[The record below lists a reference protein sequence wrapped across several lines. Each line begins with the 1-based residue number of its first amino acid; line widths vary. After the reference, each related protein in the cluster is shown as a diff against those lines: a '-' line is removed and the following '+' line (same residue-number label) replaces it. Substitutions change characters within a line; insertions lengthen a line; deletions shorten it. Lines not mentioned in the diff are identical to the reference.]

1 MAQEHSHD
9 HAYLHEHN
17 IPHLHHETDVHDA
30 DHNHEHAHS
39 HDHTEGHGHVHENT
53 QAVLNRLS
61 RAIGHLESVRKMVEN
76 GRDCSEVL
84 IQIAAVRAAITNIGK
99 VILQDH
105 IQQLLQLVGAV
116 HPQAGQQRTAAADGH
131 DDIGKQLPGVRQHL
145 PCTDDIH
152 CIHHPGKQENGT
164 HDGAE
169 GGNILVPLLG
179 AFLLLGGHIRTVDWL
194 LLPGGGRLWWGI
206 SIPRAAS
213 CSSFCT
219 FWSMP
224 FRINNSTPNGP
235 DIAITIKMAMV
246 GILAK

>member
-39 HDHTEGHGHVHENT
+39 HNHAEGHGHVHENT

-105 IQQLLQLVGAV
+105 LQHCIVDAV
-116 HPQAGQQRTAAADGH
+116 EH
-131 DDIGKQLPGVRQHL
+131 DDEQALDALCQ
-145 PCTDDIH
+145 
-152 CIHHPGKQENGT
+152 
-164 HDGAE
+164 
-169 GGNILVPLLG
+169 
-179 AFLLLGGHIRTVDWL
+179 
-194 LLPGGGRLWWGI
+194 
-206 SIPRAAS
+206 
-213 CSSFCT
+213 
-219 FWSMP
+219 
-224 FRINNSTPNGP
+224 
-235 DIAITIKMAMV
+235 AIDKFV
-246 GILAK
+246 K

>member
-17 IPHLHHETDVHDA
+17 IPHLHHEADVHDA

-39 HDHTEGHGHVHENT
+39 HDHAEGHGPVHENT

-105 IQQLLQLVGAV
+105 IQHCIVDAV
-116 HPQAGQQRTAAADGH
+116 EH
-131 DDIGKQLPGVRQHL
+131 DDEQALDALCQ
-145 PCTDDIH
+145 
-152 CIHHPGKQENGT
+152 
-164 HDGAE
+164 
-169 GGNILVPLLG
+169 
-179 AFLLLGGHIRTVDWL
+179 
-194 LLPGGGRLWWGI
+194 
-206 SIPRAAS
+206 
-213 CSSFCT
+213 
-219 FWSMP
+219 
-224 FRINNSTPNGP
+224 
-235 DIAITIKMAMV
+235 AIDKFV
-246 GILAK
+246 K